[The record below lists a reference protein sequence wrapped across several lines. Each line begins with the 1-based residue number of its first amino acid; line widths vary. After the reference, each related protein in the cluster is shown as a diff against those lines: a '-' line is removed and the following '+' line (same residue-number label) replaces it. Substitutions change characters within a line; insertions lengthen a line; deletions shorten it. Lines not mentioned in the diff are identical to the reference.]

1 MERES
6 LLKEIFREKER
17 FYKRLYSW
25 FVRNLYLDKIY
36 YQIIMMMMERG
47 NSAIIEIKKFLDLS
61 IMKVIVMKKI
71 IKNA

>member
-1 MERES
+1 
-6 LLKEIFREKER
+6 
-17 FYKRLYSW
+17 
-25 FVRNLYLDKIY
+25 
-36 YQIIMMMMERG
+36 MMMERG